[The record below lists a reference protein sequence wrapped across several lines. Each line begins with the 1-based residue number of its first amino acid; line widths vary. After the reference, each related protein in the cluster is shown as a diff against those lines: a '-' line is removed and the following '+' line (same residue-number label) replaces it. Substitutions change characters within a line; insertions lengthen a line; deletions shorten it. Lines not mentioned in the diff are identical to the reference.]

1 MKQRKRILGLVLAAL
16 ALLTACGRDG
26 GADSAGI
33 QESDT
38 EGQVASSSDM
48 AQVTEVV
55 EQGMVP
61 ISGEQLRDG
70 TYSVTVDSS
79 SSMFQVVDCQLTVE
93 NGAMTAVMTMSGTG
107 YRYVYLGT
115 GEEAAQAPEKEY
127 IPYEEGEDGSH
138 SFTIPVE
145 ALDAGIPCAAF
156 SARKEMWYDR
166 TLLFR
171 ADSLPLEAWQEGVIP
186 TAETLGLEDGTYQ
199 VAVEL
204 QGGSGRSG
212 VASPT
217 QLVVKDGQASVLLVW
232 SSANYDYMKVDG
244 VRYDADIA
252 DGHST
257 FTIPV
262 TCFDWGMPVIADTVA
277 MSVPHEVEYTLRF
290 DASSLTREG
299 D

>member
-16 ALLTACGRDG
+16 VLLTACGRDG

-33 QESDT
+33 QERDT
-38 EGQVASSSDM
+38 EGQVASSSNM

-204 QGGSGRSG
+204 QGGSGRAG

-217 QLVVKDGQASVLLVW
+217 QLVVKDGQASALLVW

-277 MSVPHEVEYTLRF
+277 MSVPHEVEYILRF